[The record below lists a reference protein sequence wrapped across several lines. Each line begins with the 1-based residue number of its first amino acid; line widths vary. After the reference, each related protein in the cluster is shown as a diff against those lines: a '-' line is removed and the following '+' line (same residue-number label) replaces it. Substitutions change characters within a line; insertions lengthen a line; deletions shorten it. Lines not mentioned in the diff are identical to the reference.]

1 MSPIYFVPVLKLLDL
16 CITCFTST
24 ACLFLEWFNY
34 KILLFPAIWNWSR
47 KCQIPTCYLQPKREC
62 DFTNLVK

>member
-34 KILLFPAIWNWSR
+34 KFYCFMQFGIGVENVKYLLAIYSQNVNVILQIW
-47 KCQIPTCYLQPKREC
+47 
-62 DFTNLVK
+62 